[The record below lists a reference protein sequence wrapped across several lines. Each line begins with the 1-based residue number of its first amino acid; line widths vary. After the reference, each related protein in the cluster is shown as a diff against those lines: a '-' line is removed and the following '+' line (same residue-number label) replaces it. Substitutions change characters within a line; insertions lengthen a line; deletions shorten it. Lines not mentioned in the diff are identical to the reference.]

1 MELRHLRYFVAVAEE
16 CHFGRAAERLHMA
29 QPPLSQQIRQLE
41 SELGVELLHRTTRRV
56 GLTPAGE
63 RYLERA
69 RGVLAAVDQAGREA
83 TQVASGEVGR
93 VVIGFVGSATYA
105 LLPGLARDLR
115 EWLPGM
121 EFEFKGEMLSPDQAA
136 DLERGALDVALMRT
150 PILAEGLKM
159 RTLHHEP
166 LVLAV
171 PQTHPLAVAETV
183 RIADLREEPLVT
195 HPGGHRSAIHE
206 VVLAAC
212 QSAGFQPRQAV
223 QVAETS
229 TLVVFVAAGIGVA
242 LVPRSVTALR
252 LSGVVYR
259 EVVDAPEVE
268 LAIGWRDDGNPA
280 VERVVRHIG
289 AGWRGGKGQ
298 P

>member
-16 CHFGRAAERLHMA
+16 CHFGRAAARLHMA

-63 RYLERA
+63 RYLDRA
-69 RGVLAAVDQAGREA
+69 REVLAAVDQAGREA

-93 VVIGFVGSATYA
+93 VAIGFVGSATYA

-115 EWLPGM
+115 EWLPEM
-121 EFEFKGEMLSPDQAA
+121 EFEFKGEMLSPDQALE
-136 DLERGALDVALMRT
+136 LERGTIDVALMRT
-150 PILAEGLKM
+150 PIQAEGLAM
-159 RTLHHEP
+159 RTLQREP

-171 PQTHPLAVAETV
+171 PQAHRLAVAESV
-183 RIADLREEPLVT
+183 RIADLRTEPLVT
-195 HPGGHRSAIHE
+195 YPGGHRSAIHE

-212 QSAGFQPRQAV
+212 QNAGFQPRQAV

-242 LVPRSVTALR
+242 LVPRSVSALQ
-252 LSGVVYR
+252 LSGVVFR

-280 VERVVRHIG
+280 VERVVRHIA
-289 AGWRGGKGQ
+289 AGWRGGND
-298 P
+298 